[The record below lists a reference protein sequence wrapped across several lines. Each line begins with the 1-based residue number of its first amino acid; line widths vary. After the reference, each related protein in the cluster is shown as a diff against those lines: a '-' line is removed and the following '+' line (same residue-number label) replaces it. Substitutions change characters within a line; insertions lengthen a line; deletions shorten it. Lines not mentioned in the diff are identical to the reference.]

1 MASANSNIQI
11 TDLDFDS
18 IKTNLKTF
26 MRSQTKFKDYD
37 FEGSGLSV
45 LMDLLAYNTHYNAYY
60 LNMVANE
67 MFMDTAALRSSVVSH
82 AKLLNYT
89 PKSAIAPSATINLVS
104 TGLTSSSL
112 TIPKFT
118 KFQSESID
126 GVNYTFI
133 TKDMYTTSVSSG
145 TATFNDLEIIQGEP
159 ISLNFTYDST
169 SNPSQMFDLPDTN
182 IDTTTLVI
190 QVQKSST
197 NTEIS
202 TYNVENGISS
212 ISGSSEVY
220 FLQEGL
226 NGYYQIYFGD
236 GLLGKKL
243 DNGNVILVSYVVTG
257 GTSATNANNFVLL
270 DSIGGSVTVYPVSP
284 ATTGGEKES
293 IESIKFQAPKSY
305 SAQGRAVSYEDYIT
319 AIQQNKLGFSIDS
332 VSVWGGEENSPP
344 AFGQVF
350 ISVKPNDGYRLSDT
364 QKKRLLE
371 DVVKPIS
378 VVTVQPT
385 IIDPDYTYLKITA
398 DVIYDQKQTTLT
410 SNQLQE
416 NIKSAIQSFADSN
429 LNTFNAVFSET
440 DLNIAIKNSSG
451 SIIANRCTIQFQK
464 KIYPTLG
471 VPKQYT
477 LYYGIPLTRS
487 VYEAGINSS
496 PTIQYYTTGE
506 DINLI
511 SDLYLEEVPF
521 ATSGVESISLL
532 NPGFNYVRTPIIVIS
547 GDGTGATA
555 HAIVKNGY
563 VSEIVIDTPGNNY
576 SQAIVSI
583 VNDATDTSGTS
594 ATGYARLQGRYGNI
608 RSYYYNTNGI
618 KTILDDSIGT
628 VDYQE
633 GIITLNDFAP
643 YDVNDPLGQFTLT
656 ANPST
661 TLISSGKNRIITVD
675 PFDPTSITVNVT
687 AK

>member
-1 MASANSNIQI
+1 MASSNTNIQI
-11 TDLDFDS
+11 TNLDFDS
-18 IKTNLKTF
+18 IKSNLKTF
-26 MRSQTKFKDYD
+26 LKGQTKFKDYD

-451 SIIANRCTIQFQK
+451 SIIANRCTIQIQK

-471 VPKQYT
+471 VSKQYT